1 MTNWT
6 FSDVS
11 LHGDLLDAQDTQVIQ
26 AHYRHHMWKHEHQ
39 RKYLCTLNESFYS
52 GCRSLHICL
61 HLHLSRPRSWFVMI
75 LEFQQQPI
83 HIVYSWQLSSLPKF
97 ICILK
102 GLKVNCPS
110 FSKSR
115 SVKAVNINHI
125 WDRNRHKCP
134 DAIPSHC
141 SSSLTTLHSSLSR
154 WTDAQW
160 ANVQQQIPFL
170 RCMDEGTIK
179 YNTSF
184 LFWVSSFTTSL
195 WRSHTLNLISVVCTW
210 NETNGFCVCV
220 SMPTRKTQRRPR

>member
-6 FSDVS
+6 FSDIS

-39 RKYLCTLNESFYS
+39 RNYLCTLNESFCS
-52 GCRSLHICL
+52 GCRSLQICL
-61 HLHLSRPRSWFVMI
+61 HLHLSRPPS
-75 LEFQQQPI
+75 
-83 HIVYSWQLSSLPKF
+83 SSSSQLSSLPKF

-141 SSSLTTLHSSLSR
+141 SSSLTTLHSSLSQ
-154 WTDAQW
+154 WTNAQI
-160 ANVQQQIPFL
+160 AL
-170 RCMDEGTIK
+170 
-179 YNTSF
+179 S
-184 LFWVSSFTTSL
+184 TTDCIL
-195 WRSHTLNLISVVCTW
+195 KVD
-210 NETNGFCVCV
+210 G
-220 SMPTRKTQRRPR
+220 QRYYKV